1 MANIGGNL
9 GAMMGSRREAKGY
22 SKAKQ
27 KMEELKKVAGET
39 RDYMDP
45 WGQYRKDYSAQLNRI
60 LQGEEDWKTDPG
72 YQFRQ
77 DESARA
83 IERSAAAKGHMGS
96 PNVMMALQQ
105 RSQDIASAEYGNIIN
120 RLIGLG
126 NATPEAGLAAG
137 QTYGNM
143 MQTAILGQAE
153 AEIGGAFAKGRYH
166 AYGGE
171 AVHGIGSMIGSFF
184 GMNFDQGQA
193 SPTQSYTQGQ
203 GAGASGFSTSNR
215 GSTGGFNLG
224 QSGMNNLMGSTG
236 SADISSFF

>member
-27 KMEELKKVAGET
+27 KMEELKGVAKET

-45 WGQYRKDYSAQLNRI
+45 WGQYRANYAGQLNRI
-60 LQGEEDWKTDPG
+60 LQGEESFTADPG

-77 DESARA
+77 QESQRA

-96 PNVMMALQQ
+96 GNMMAALQQ
-105 RSQDIASAEYGNIIN
+105 RSQDIASQEYGNIIN

-126 NATPEAGLAAG
+126 SATQEAGLAAG
-137 QTYGNM
+137 STYGNM
-143 MQTAILGQAE
+143 MQNAITGQAE

-171 AVHGIGSMIGSFF
+171 AVHGIASTIGSIF
-184 GMNFDQGQA
+184 GMNFDQGSGPAKQ
-193 SPTQSYTQGQ
+193 QGGGQ
-203 GAGASGFSTSNR
+203 GGGGGTKEMGF
-215 GSTGGFNLG
+215 GEWMQGGDTGGFNIG
-224 QSGMNNLMGSTG
+224 NY
-236 SADISSFF
+236 F